1 MVLKLSIMYGKHE
14 TVPTAHHHIQNQFKV
29 DWGCKYKRQTLKLL
43 EEITA
48 ENYCFVSS

>member
-1 MVLKLSIMYGKHE
+1 MVLKLSIVHGKHE
-14 TVPTAHHHIQNQFKV
+14 TVPTAHHIQNQLKV
-29 DWGCKYKRQTLKLL
+29 DWGCKYERPTLKLL

>member
-14 TVPTAHHHIQNQFKV
+14 TVPTAHHIQNQLMV
-29 DWGCKYKRQTLKLL
+29 DWGCKYKRPTLKLL
-43 EEITA
+43 EEIPA